1 MQNRS
6 LERLVPESLAADD
19 TTGAATLKLHLERYE
34 FAARHVSPGRVLDI
48 ACGVGYGT
56 RLLADRCR
64 DLTETVGVDV
74 SPEAVDYA
82 VRHYGRDGV
91 RFLLHDAM
99 QFADPERFDTVV
111 SLETFEHL
119 PRPEAFLD
127 NLLRRVIRPGGVLVC
142 SAPTT
147 PSVDANPHHLHDFSN
162 RSFRRLFE
170 RRGLKQLASFEQIQ
184 PFVPLRLLAREE
196 ARLDDLRRNLPL
208 YYLTH
213 PGGLFR
219 RIFATLRHGFQNRYL
234 TVAWQREKGDRRA
247 Y

>member
-1 MQNRS
+1 LQNRS

-34 FAARHVSPGRVLDI
+34 FAAGHVLPGRVLDI

-64 DLTETVGVDV
+64 DLTEAVGVDV
-74 SPEAVDYA
+74 SREAVDYA
-82 VRHYGRDGV
+82 VQHYGRDGV
-91 RFLLHDAM
+91 RFLLHDAV

-170 RRGLKQLASFEQIQ
+170 RRGLKELDSFEQIQ
-184 PFVPLRLLAREE
+184 PFVQLRLLAREE

-213 PGGLFR
+213 PGGFFR
-219 RIFATLRHGFQNRYL
+219 RIFATLRYGFQNRYL
-234 TVAWQREKGDRRA
+234 TVAWQPPE
-247 Y
+247 